1 MSIET
6 LTSLPTITIPNLPKP
21 DQNEL
26 NKLIQIWQQK
36 APRNRLRSQYFN
48 GHEHVKNLAI
58 AVPNDIAHR
67 MNTVVG
73 WPAKAVKA
81 LADLSTFQGL
91 NVPDDT
97 ESGDEALS
105 IVRDNHFDVLL
116 PQAIVS
122 AYKHSCSFL
131 TVYKGTD
138 GVAHIRPRSALT
150 SAAIWD
156 METMSLRSALTITA
170 MSAEHGITKPTRM
183 TLWLR
188 GHAWDIQ
195 YVSGGW
201 QAMLIQQTYQGVQ
214 AVPIVYDPQLDRPF
228 GRSRISRPLMA
239 YTDMAIRSLIRQEA
253 TAEFYSSPHLA
264 FLGLQNGTISGTSFN
279 SLINQ
284 IIGISKDEDGDTPSL
299 VQIQQASMTPHSDMI
314 KNIAMLVAAETNIP
328 AADLGITVTNPNS
341 SEAMAEAE
349 RKLSREAD
357 RQNKLFS
364 TAIMQALSIAY
375 CIAHNT
381 AQPPASWQDIQ
392 PMWAET
398 QEISWGARADAYAKI
413 SSVYQPYAGS
423 TVALH
428 KLGFT
433 QAEIDEL
440 HTREQ
445 QANSQQM
452 VSMMLDTK
460 EAANDQHGTASTS
473 SEQTEQAHQSEPAT
487 VNNHMEQN
495 QQT

>member
-6 LTSLPTITIPNLPKP
+6 ISSMPQIRVPGLPAADQSELT
-21 DQNEL
+21 EL
-26 NKLIQIWQQK
+26 LQVWQRK

-48 GHEHVKNLAI
+48 GHERVKNLAI
-58 AVPNDIAHR
+58 AVPNEIAGR

-81 LADLSTFQGL
+81 LADLSTFHGL
-91 NVPDDT
+91 NIPDDV
-97 ESGDEALS
+97 EAGEEAQQ

-131 TVYKGTD
+131 TVYKGMD
-138 GVAHIRPRSALT
+138 GVTHIRPRSALT

-156 METMSLRSALTITA
+156 METMSLQSALTITA
-170 MSAEHGITKPTRM
+170 MSQEHGVTKPTRM

-188 GHAWDIQ
+188 GYAWDIQ
-195 YVSGGW
+195 QTNRSW
-201 QAMLIQQTYQGVQ
+201 SATPIQQTYQGVQ

-264 FLGLQNGTISGTSFN
+264 FLGLQNGAMSDNSFN

-284 IIGISKDEDGDTPSL
+284 IIGISKDEDGDSPSL

-328 AADLGITVTNPNS
+328 AADLGITVSNPNS
-341 SEAMAEAE
+341 AEAMAEAE

-357 RQNKLFS
+357 RQNRLFS
-364 TAIMQALSIAY
+364 NAIMQALSIAY
-375 CIAHNT
+375 CITHNT
-381 AQPPASWQDIQ
+381 VQAPVSWQRIQ

-413 SSVYQPYAGS
+413 SGVYPAYTTS

-428 KLGFT
+428 KLGLS
-433 QAEIDEL
+433 QEEIDSL
-440 HTREQ
+440 HAAEREAQ
-445 QANSQQM
+445 RQQM
-452 VSMMLDTK
+452 MSMILEGK
-460 EAANDQHGTASTS
+460 EAADDQHRTVAAGGSQA
-473 SEQTEQAHQSEPAT
+473 EQAHQLESAT
-487 VNNHMEQN
+487 VDKGLEPN
-495 QQT
+495 Q

>member
-1 MSIET
+1 MNIET
-6 LTSLPTITIPNLPKP
+6 ITAMPQIRIPGLPAA

-26 NKLIQIWQQK
+26 TELLQVWQRK

-48 GHEHVKNLAI
+48 GHERVKNLAI
-58 AVPNDIAHR
+58 AVPNEIAGR

-81 LADLSTFQGL
+81 LADLSTFHGL
-91 NVPDDT
+91 NVPDDV
-97 ESGDEALS
+97 EAGEEAHQFA
-105 IVRDNHFDVLL
+105 RDNHFDVLL

-131 TVYKGTD
+131 TVYKGMD

-150 SAAIWD
+150 SAALWD
-156 METMSLRSALTITA
+156 METMSLQSALTITA
-170 MSAEHGITKPTRM
+170 MSQE
-183 TLWLR
+183 
-188 GHAWDIQ
+188 
-195 YVSGGW
+195 
-201 QAMLIQQTYQGVQ
+201 TYQGVQ

-264 FLGLQNGTISGTSFN
+264 FLGLQNGAMSDNSFN

-284 IIGISKDEDGDTPSL
+284 IIGISKDEDGDSPSL

-328 AADLGITVTNPNS
+328 AADLGITVSNPNS
-341 SEAMAEAE
+341 AEAMAEAE

-364 TAIMQALSIAY
+364 TAIMQAISIAY
-375 CIAHNT
+375 CITHNT
-381 AQPPASWQDIQ
+381 VQAPASWDLIQ

-428 KLGFT
+428 KLGFA

-445 QANSQQM
+445 QATSQQM
-452 VSMMLDTK
+452 MSMMLDTK
-460 EAANDQHGTASTS
+460 EAANDQHGPAPTGS
-473 SEQTEQAHQSEPAT
+473 SQAEQAHQPELTTAD
-487 VNNHMEQN
+487 NHME
-495 QQT
+495 

>member
-6 LTSLPTITIPNLPKP
+6 ITAMPQIRIPGLPAA

-26 NKLIQIWQQK
+26 TELLQVWQRK
-36 APRNRLRSQYFN
+36 APRNRIRSQYFN
-48 GHEHVKNLAI
+48 GHERVKNLAI
-58 AVPNDIAHR
+58 AVPNEIAGR

-81 LADLSTFQGL
+81 LADLSTFHGL
-91 NVPDDT
+91 NVPDDV
-97 ESGDEALS
+97 EAGEEAHQFA
-105 IVRDNHFDVLL
+105 RDNHLDVLL

-156 METMSLRSALTITA
+156 METMSLQSALTITA
-170 MSAEHGITKPTRM
+170 MSHEHGITKPTRM

-188 GHAWDIQ
+188 GHAWDVQ
-195 YVSGGW
+195 LTQGKW
-201 QAMLIQQTYQGVQ
+201 QAQLIEQTYQGVQ

-264 FLGLQNGTISGTSFN
+264 FLGLQNGAISDNSFN

-341 SEAMAEAE
+341 AEAMAEAE

-357 RQNKLFS
+357 RQNRLFS
-364 TAIMQALSIAY
+364 NAIMQALSIAY
-375 CIAHNT
+375 CITHNT
-381 AQPPASWQDIQ
+381 TQAPVSWQRIQ

-428 KLGFT
+428 KLGLT
-433 QAEIDEL
+433 QEEIDSL
-440 HTREQ
+440 HAAAREVQ
-445 QANSQQM
+445 QQQM
-452 VSMMLDTK
+452 MSMMLDSK
-460 EAANDQHGTASTS
+460 ETTDDQSGTTAAS
-473 SEQTEQAHQSEPAT
+473 SEQTEQAHQSEPTT
-487 VNNHMEQN
+487 VDSNLE
-495 QQT
+495 